1 MAAVQR
7 GIREWSAGRALWY
20 VAVGT
25 VLMAKKR
32 SKTAARKKIRRAGA
46 KPSRKAAPKGA
57 APSTPAKW
65 APRADRGADASIYLT
80 GLHPAHR
87 PVAEALHAAM
97 MRAGK
102 KAASA
107 GRSLSCA
114 LKWGVPS
121 YSIDGRMMAQVYDTK
136 AGMNIRFIGERMG
149 EAPRL
154 EDPAH
159 LVDTSGKAPCI
170 RVGTVEE
177 ANSEGVRRILES
189 AVVL

>member
-1 MAAVQR
+1 
-7 GIREWSAGRALWY
+7 
-20 VAVGT
+20 
-25 VLMAKKR
+25 MAKKG
-32 SKTAARKKIRRAGA
+32 SKAVTRKKVRRARA
-46 KPSRKAAPKGA
+46 KPSGKAAPKR
-57 APSTPAKW
+57 APSAPAKW
-65 APRADRGADASIYLT
+65 ASRADRGADASVYFT

-97 MRAGK
+97 MRAGA

-107 GRSLSCA
+107 GRSFSCA

-121 YSIDGRMMAQVYDTK
+121 DSIDGRMMAQVYDTK
-136 AGMNIRFIGERMG
+136 AGMNIRFVGERMG

-159 LVDTSGKAPCI
+159 LVDRSGKAPCV

-189 AVVL
+189 AVGL